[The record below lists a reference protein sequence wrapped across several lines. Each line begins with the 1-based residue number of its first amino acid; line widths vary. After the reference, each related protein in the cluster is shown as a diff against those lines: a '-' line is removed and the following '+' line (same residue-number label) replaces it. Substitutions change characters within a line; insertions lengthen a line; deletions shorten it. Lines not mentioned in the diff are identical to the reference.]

1 MIRIV
6 LADDHAMVRKGF
18 KMILEQQ
25 GDFQVVG
32 EASEPDS
39 AFELVRE
46 LKPDI
51 LVTDVSMGSDKNGLL
66 LAERIE
72 GAGLECAVL
81 VLTMH
86 AEQEYLRQAM
96 ERGACGYVLKS
107 SSDETLVHAIRA
119 IERGDSFICEE
130 MLGDFIRDSLS
141 GHDPA
146 ASALTPRESE
156 LVSLSVRGYSNGAI
170 AEMLGI
176 SVKTVESQKSKVMTK
191 LGLHSKPELFDYAAA
206 HGLISL

>member
-1 MIRIV
+1 M
-6 LADDHAMVRKGF
+6 
-18 KMILEQQ
+18 
-25 GDFQVVG
+25 G

-96 ERGACGYVLKS
+96 ERGA
-107 SSDETLVHAIRA
+107 
-119 IERGDSFICEE
+119 
-130 MLGDFIRDSLS
+130 
-141 GHDPA
+141 
-146 ASALTPRESE
+146 
-156 LVSLSVRGYSNGAI
+156 RGYSNSAI
-170 AEMLGI
+170 AETLGI

>member
-6 LADDHAMVRKGF
+6 LADDHAMVRMGF

-46 LKPDI
+46 LKPDV

-72 GAGLECAVL
+72 GAGLARAVL

-96 ERGACGYVLKS
+96 ERGARGYVLKS

-141 GHDPA
+141 GNDPA

-156 LVSLSVRGYSNGAI
+156 LVSLSVRGYSNSA
-170 AEMLGI
+170 
-176 SVKTVESQKSKVMTK
+176 VESQKSKVMTK

>member
-6 LADDHAMVRKGF
+6 LADDHAMVRMGF

-32 EASEPDS
+32 EAYS

-46 LKPDI
+46 LKPDV

-72 GAGLECAVL
+72 GAGLACAVL

-96 ERGACGYVLKS
+96 ERGARGYVLKS

-119 IERGDSFICEE
+119 IASSSRFRC
-130 MLGDFIRDSLS
+130 
-141 GHDPA
+141 A
-146 ASALTPRESE
+146 ATPTARLPTCSASRSRRWKAR
-156 LVSLSVRGYSNGAI
+156 SRRS
-170 AEMLGI
+170 
-176 SVKTVESQKSKVMTK
+176 
-191 LGLHSKPELFDYAAA
+191 
-206 HGLISL
+206 

>member
-6 LADDHAMVRKGF
+6 LADDHAMVRMGF

-46 LKPDI
+46 LKPDV
-51 LVTDVSMGSDKNGLL
+51 LVTDVSMDSDKNGLL

-72 GAGLECAVL
+72 GAGLACAVL

-96 ERGACGYVLKS
+96 ERGARGYVLKS

-141 GHDPA
+141 GNDPA

-156 LVSLSVRGYSNGAI
+156 LVSLSVRGYSNSAI
-170 AEMLGI
+170 ADMLGI
-176 SVKTVESQKSKVMTK
+176 DRVVKVGVS
-191 LGLHSKPELFDYAAA
+191 A
-206 HGLISL
+206 